1 MEPPCNAAETG
12 ASHSGVMKRSTG
24 STAASLRC
32 DSCGQLPEPGKVRLT
47 LANVAVMLPIE
58 LAVHAVVVQT
68 HLSYPLKVLLLAL
81 TATALVIWVAEP
93 SVMRFLRTWLHAP
106 ALKQRGRLDAAAD
119 LWRARVRVD
128 DTPGALERISHQL
141 ARRGVNI
148 MSLHIHPGSGASID
162 EFVLAAPTGIGE
174 QDLVRALLLG
184 GGASAQ
190 VWPSTALALADGQ
203 TKALSL
209 ACHVVQDPSELPYAV
224 TELLSA
230 DPVVPPSP
238 AVRSFVEGAELLKI
252 PSPTGEPMVFS
263 RAGEPFTAAESARAH
278 RLSELAAMA
287 AHCCALH
294 GRGD

>member
-1 MEPPCNAAETG
+1 MTRPN
-12 ASHSGVMKRSTG
+12 G

-32 DSCGQLPEPGKVRLT
+32 DSCGQLPEPGKARLT

-106 ALKQRGRLDAAAD
+106 ALRQRRRLDTAMN
-119 LWRARVRVD
+119 LWRARALVD
-128 DTPGALERISHQL
+128 DTPGALEHISHQL
-141 ARRGVNI
+141 TRRGVNI
-148 MSLHIHPGSGASID
+148 LSLHIHPGPGTSVD
-162 EFVLAAPTGIGE
+162 EFVLAAPAGIDE
-174 QDLVRALLLG
+174 HNLVRALSTG
-184 GGASAQ
+184 GGVSAR

-209 ACHVVQDPSELPYAV
+209 ACRVVQDPSELRYAV
-224 TELLSA
+224 AEFLAA

-238 AVRSFVEGAELLKI
+238 SVRSFVEGAELLKI
-252 PSPTGEPMVFS
+252 PSPSGEPMVFS
-263 RAGEPFTAAESARAH
+263 RTGEPFTTADSARAH

-287 AHCCALH
+287 THLTALPK
-294 GRGD
+294 